1 MAYKVIKTFCDL
13 QDDNFKYEV
22 GDEYPR
28 LGFEVSLARIE
39 ELSSSDNRR
48 HMPLIEE
55 VANASDS
62 EVVKESKEVKK
73 RKRTT
78 KKKED

>member
-55 VANASDS
+55 IVNSSDS
-62 EVVKESKEVKK
+62 EVVKGAKEEKKKK
-73 RKRTT
+73 RTP